1 MDVYMCS
8 YNTHGSGGELKTYP
22 DKCNLLKEFCYDGE
36 QRNRADDGRE

>member
-1 MDVYMCS
+1 MDVYVCS

-22 DKCNLLKEFCYDGE
+22 DKLLKEFCYDGE